1 MSGLMAAKYRNSGQT
16 CVTANRYCTVLYFAV
31 YCTTL
36 LCNVQLYHVLYCTAH
51 RILVHSSLYPE
62 FMERFKQKSQELKV
76 TFYIL
81 SETIQHSDNIN
92 NQR

>member
-16 CVTANRYCTVLYFAV
+16 CVTANRYCTVLF
-31 YCTTL
+31 
-36 LCNVQLYHVLYCTAH
+36 CNVQLYHVLYCTAH

-81 SETIQHSDNIN
+81 SETIQHSDN